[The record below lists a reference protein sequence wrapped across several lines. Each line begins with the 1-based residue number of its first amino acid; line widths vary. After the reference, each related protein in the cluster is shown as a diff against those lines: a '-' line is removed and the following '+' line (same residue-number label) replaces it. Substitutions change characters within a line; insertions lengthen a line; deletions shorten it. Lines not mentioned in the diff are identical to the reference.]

1 MIWLD
6 LVIVGVL
13 LLGLGIG
20 AKRGFLQTL
29 GGVAAMVVSF
39 VGAGIAAGAFS
50 GTVAKWIRPVLEKK
64 LESKGIT
71 GGSTA
76 EMVEQAGFF
85 GDTARRITDSVGTL
99 VKETKETMVAA
110 VTDGICDTDA
120 AVQAPASDAEAG
132 GKAAGAAHPEFGG
145 RRRAGAGRGGIA
157 GIFSC
162 VGAAEIAAGHHGGYG
177 AAVRF
182 AAIFRGAVPYGLVHI
197 AVNPKSIPGW
207 GGRKNGGN
215 YATYSLLKV

>member
-29 GGVAAMVVSF
+29 GGVAAMIVSF
-39 VGAGIAAGAFS
+39 AGAGIAAGAFS

-85 GDTARRITDSVGTL
+85 GDTARRITDSVGAL

-110 VTDGICDTDA
+110 VTDGIAQSIAYALVYLA
-120 AVQAPASDAEAG
+120 AFVILMLLCRLLLRML
-132 GKAAGAAHPEFGG
+132 KL
-145 RRRAGAGRGGIA
+145 AGRLPGLHTLNLVGGGALGLAVAVLLVFLAVWVLQRLQLVITEDMVQQSA
-157 GIFSC
+157 LLQFF
-162 VGAAEIAAGHHGGYG
+162 VGQSAMDW
-177 AAVRF
+177 F
-182 AAIFRGAVPYGLVHI
+182 
-197 AVNPKSIPGW
+197 
-207 GGRKNGGN
+207 
-215 YATYSLLKV
+215 TSL

>member
-29 GGVAAMVVSF
+29 GGVAAMIVSF
-39 VGAGIAAGAFS
+39 AGAGIAAGAFS

-110 VTDGICDTDA
+110 VTDGIAQSIAYALVYLA
-120 AVQAPASDAEAG
+120 AFVILMLLCRLLLRML
-132 GKAAGAAHPEFGG
+132 KL
-145 RRRAGAGRGGIA
+145 AGRLPGLRTLNLVGG
-157 GIFSC
+157 
-162 VGAAEIAAGHHGGYG
+162 GALGL
-177 AAVRF
+177 AV
-182 AAIFRGAVPYGLVHI
+182 AVLLVFL
-197 AVNPKSIPGW
+197 AVWVLQRLQLVITEDMVQQSALLQFFVNRSPMDW
-207 GGRKNGGN
+207 L
-215 YATYSLLKV
+215 TSL

>member
-29 GGVAAMVVSF
+29 IVSF
-39 VGAGIAAGAFS
+39 AGAGIAAGAFS

-110 VTDGICDTDA
+110 VTDGIAQSIAYALVYLA
-120 AVQAPASDAEAG
+120 AFVILMLLCRLLLRML
-132 GKAAGAAHPEFGG
+132 KL
-145 RRRAGAGRGGIA
+145 AGRLPGLRTLNLVGGGALGLAVAVLLVFLAVWVLQRLQLVITEDMVQQSA
-157 GIFSC
+157 LLQFF
-162 VGAAEIAAGHHGGYG
+162 VGQ
-177 AAVRF
+177 
-182 AAIFRGAVPYGLVHI
+182 
-197 AVNPKSIPGW
+197 
-207 GGRKNGGN
+207 
-215 YATYSLLKV
+215 SLMDWFTSL

>member
-29 GGVAAMVVSF
+29 GGVAAMIVSF
-39 VGAGIAAGAFS
+39 AGAGIAAGAFS

-99 VKETKETMVAA
+99 VKETK
-110 VTDGICDTDA
+110 
-120 AVQAPASDAEAG
+120 
-132 GKAAGAAHPEFGG
+132 
-145 RRRAGAGRGGIA
+145 
-157 GIFSC
+157 
-162 VGAAEIAAGHHGGYG
+162 
-177 AAVRF
+177 
-182 AAIFRGAVPYGLVHI
+182 
-197 AVNPKSIPGW
+197 
-207 GGRKNGGN
+207 
-215 YATYSLLKV
+215 

>member
-29 GGVAAMVVSF
+29 GGVAAMIVSF
-39 VGAGIAAGAFS
+39 AGAGIAAGAFS

-85 GDTARRITDSVGTL
+85 GDTARRITDSVGAL

-110 VTDGICDTDA
+110 VTDGIAQSIAYALVYLA
-120 AVQAPASDAEAG
+120 AFMILMLLCRLLLRML
-132 GKAAGAAHPEFGG
+132 KL
-145 RRRAGAGRGGIA
+145 AGRLPGLRTLNLVGG
-157 GIFSC
+157 G
-162 VGAAEIAAGHHGGYG
+162 VLGLGV
-177 AAVRF
+177 AVLLVFF
-182 AAIFRGAVPYGLVHI
+182 AVWLLQRLQLVI
-197 AVNPKSIPGW
+197 TEDMVQQSALLQFFVNRSPMDW
-207 GGRKNGGN
+207 L
-215 YATYSLLKV
+215 TSL

>member
-29 GGVAAMVVSF
+29 GGVAATIVSF
-39 VGAGIAAGAFS
+39 AGAGIAAGAFS

-71 GGSTA
+71 GSSTA

-85 GDTARRITDSVGTL
+85 GDTARRITDSVGAL

-110 VTDGICDTDA
+110 VTDGIAQSIAYALVYLA
-120 AVQAPASDAEAG
+120 AFVILMLLCRLLLRML
-132 GKAAGAAHPEFGG
+132 KL
-145 RRRAGAGRGGIA
+145 AGRLPGLRTLNLVGGGALGLAVAVLLVFLAVWVLQRLQLVITEDMVQQSA
-157 GIFSC
+157 LLQFF
-162 VGAAEIAAGHHGGYG
+162 VGQSPMDL
-177 AAVRF
+177 F
-182 AAIFRGAVPYGLVHI
+182 
-197 AVNPKSIPGW
+197 
-207 GGRKNGGN
+207 
-215 YATYSLLKV
+215 TSL